1 MIRHPRL
8 LAILILA
15 IVLFGLAT
23 SAWLLM
29 TPPPTFI
36 QGEVEATK
44 VNVSAK
50 IPGRVEELR
59 VEEGSR
65 VDKGDVVAVLDSPQ
79 LQAKRKQ
86 AEGAR
91 GAAAAQSQKAQ
102 NGAREEEI
110 RMAYNKWLQV
120 QAGLEL
126 ARKSNERVER
136 LFADGVVPEQRRDEV
151 RAQYQ
156 MTQKLEQAAKA
167 QYDMAVNGA
176 REEDKAA
183 AAALVDQASGAVSE
197 VESLIEEAT
206 VRSPISGEVLEHVV
220 NAGELA
226 SAGMTIVT
234 VIDLSDL
241 WVTFNLREDHLGG
254 LKIGDRISG
263 QAPALNSAQVELE
276 VSYIAAL
283 GDFATWRSTSA
294 QGGFDL
300 RTFEVRAKP
309 VSPVDGLRPGM
320 SVVAPWAIAAGP
332 DPFTKLRQRMPEW
345 LQEYLPGGDK

>member
-8 LAILILA
+8 LAIIILTV
-15 IVLFGLAT
+15 VLLGLST

-29 TPPPTFI
+29 TPPPTYI

-50 IPGRVEELR
+50 IPGRVEQMR
-59 VEEGSR
+59 AEEGQH
-65 VDKGDVVAVLDSPQ
+65 VEKGDVVAVLDSPQ
-79 LQAKRKQ
+79 LDAKRRQ

-91 GAAAAQSQKAQ
+91 SAAAAQSDKAQ
-102 NGAREEEI
+102 HGAREEEI
-110 RMAYNKWLQV
+110 RMAHNKWLQV

-126 ARKSNERVER
+126 AGKSFARVQR
-136 LFADGVVPEQRRDEV
+136 LFEDGVVPEQRRDEV
-151 RAQYQ
+151 QAQLE
-156 MTQKLEQAAKA
+156 MTRKLEQAAKA

-197 VESLIEEAT
+197 VESLIEEAQ
-206 VRSPISGEVLEHVV
+206 VRAPITGEVLEHVV
-220 NAGELA
+220 NPGELA
-226 SAGMTIVT
+226 SAGMPIVTIV
-234 VIDLSDL
+234 DLDDL
-241 WVTFNLREDHLGG
+241 WITFNLREDHLAA
-254 LKIGDRISG
+254 LQTGDRLSG
-263 QAPALNSAQVELE
+263 QIPALRFAPVEME

-309 VSPVDGLRPGM
+309 VAPIEGLRPGM
-320 SVVAPWAIAAGP
+320 SVVVPWKFAAAP

-345 LQEYLPGGDK
+345 LQRYLPGENP